1 MSTISISSRGSS
13 NIRLTVILLYCGII
27 SSILYAFMNVYV
39 AMQWKEYSSVSQ
51 TVSELSAIGAP
62 TRSIW
67 LWLASVYTVLIISFG
82 IGVKQSAY
90 GNRVVNNVGN
100 LILLYGLV
108 SLAWPFAPMHLRGD
122 DRTFTDTMH
131 ISLAVI
137 TVVIMVL
144 AIIYGSKS
152 FGRKFNI
159 YSWVTL
165 VILLVFGI
173 LTAIESPDI
182 PKDLPTPLMGIWERV
197 NIGAFL
203 MWIVVLS
210 ILLLRREKV

>member
-1 MSTISISSRGSS
+1 
-13 NIRLTVILLYCGII
+13 
-27 SSILYAFMNVYV
+27 
-39 AMQWKEYSSVSQ
+39 MQWKEYSSVSQ